1 MKINKLILT
10 ILLTSS
16 SLSLFGCF
24 KSSPTQVSEKFIRL
38 MNERKIDEAMT
49 LLSSNAEGLLDE
61 EQTNPNLE
69 REIKKDSALYQ
80 GAKILQRVDKI
91 VSFQVNSQ
99 VISGNCVRVYYT
111 LKYDDKTQ
119 QTGVFKLTRENQEW
133 KINTGQITSN
143 QT

>member
-1 MKINKLILT
+1 
-10 ILLTSS
+10 
-16 SLSLFGCF
+16 
-24 KSSPTQVSEKFIRL
+24 

-69 REIKKDSALYQ
+69 REIKNDSALYK